1 MTEVKLFELGKVFTS
16 TGATTQPI
24 ERNRLA
30 GVLCGNRH
38 GYASPLHFKEEKVD
52 FLDAKGAVEF
62 ILGQMRLNLPAG
74 PTSIGF
80 DLPGDDDR
88 EPFVV
93 PGETLQLRLGETILG
108 SVGRIRPEILRG
120 FDIKLDVYYF
130 DLDFDALC
138 GLVAAPNRSP
148 RCRYTPPSSAT
159 SPSWCPVPWPQA
171 IWSTRYAPAATP

>member
-108 SVGRIRPEILRG
+108 SVGRIRPESCAVSISNWTSTTS
-120 FDIKLDVYYF
+120 ISISMP
-130 DLDFDALC
+130 C
-138 GLVAAPNRSP
+138 AASSPPRNRSP